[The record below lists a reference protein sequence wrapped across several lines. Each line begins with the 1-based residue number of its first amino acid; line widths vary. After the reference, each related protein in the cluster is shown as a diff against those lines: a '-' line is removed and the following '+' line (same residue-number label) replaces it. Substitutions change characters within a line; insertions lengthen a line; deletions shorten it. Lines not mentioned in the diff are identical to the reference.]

1 MVGCLLR
8 FIYRRRVFCAVW
20 LGVIFLF
27 LFQLAPLSSAATFD
41 DASVAVNRA
50 EQDVGLAFVAV
61 AEAEGAGANVA
72 ELLNKLDEAGVL
84 LSEANHAL
92 DVQDYEGALSSAT
105 SASSVV
111 DGVADYAM
119 TLKVLAEKS
128 RGDRLLYAVAIS
140 GAGLFLL
147 AVFSFYGWRSLKRR
161 YVEQVL
167 DMKPEVN

>member
-1 MVGCLLR
+1 M
-8 FIYRRRVFCAVW
+8 FCAVW

-27 LFQLAPLSSAATFD
+27 SVQLTPLCLAATFD
-41 DASVAVNRA
+41 DARVAVNQA
-50 EQDVGLAFVAV
+50 ERDVGLAFVAV
-61 AEAEGAGANVA
+61 AEAEGAGANVV
-72 ELLNKLDEAGVL
+72 ELLSKLDEAGVL

-92 DVQDYEGALSSAT
+92 DVQNYDGAFSSAT
-105 SASSVV
+105 SANSVV

-140 GAGLFLL
+140 GIGLFLL
-147 AVFSFYGWRSLKRR
+147 AVFSFYGWRFLKRR
-161 YVEQVL
+161 YVERVL

>member
-1 MVGCLLR
+1 LK

-20 LGVIFLF
+20 LSVIFLF
-27 LFQLAPLSSAATFD
+27 LVQLPPQCSAATFD
-41 DASVAVNRA
+41 DARVGVSRA
-50 EQDVGLAFVAV
+50 EQDVGLAFLAV
-61 AEAEGAGANVA
+61 AEAEGAEANVG

-84 LSEANHAL
+84 LSEANHAF
-92 DVQDYEGALSSAT
+92 DARDYDAALSSAM